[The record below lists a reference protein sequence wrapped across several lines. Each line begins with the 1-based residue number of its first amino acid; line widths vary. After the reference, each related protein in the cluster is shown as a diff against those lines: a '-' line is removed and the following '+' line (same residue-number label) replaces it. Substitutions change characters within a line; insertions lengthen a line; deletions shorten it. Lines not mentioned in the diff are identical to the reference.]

1 MDIFCCGM
9 YRSCST
15 WQYEIAIEVLKFAR
29 NKGGPVEIQPLGYM
43 TGPEYDVAPKA
54 SGTRSVVR
62 IFKGHEGHHSFTN
75 AMFRS
80 RAIGLYAHRDVRD
93 VIFSLM
99 YKRKQSFQEIV
110 RTGMIHQIL
119 VNDRFWR
126 AHPQVFV
133 QRYDDIQ
140 EKPEQAVLEIA
151 EFLHVNLPGGVAAQ
165 LAETYSR
172 EANLKRTEDLKSKL
186 TEQGLDL
193 ETPVNAQVY
202 DQSTLLHW
210 NHIRSDSSSWLNL
223 ATPRE
228 RVILQR
234 MVGPWLAKNG
244 YQADPLEDVQQES
257 GSAKYWRL
265 DEAQGLMRC
274 HSREFSSAY
283 HRISQPVKQLL
294 GMGAGERRSQPLE
307 KATKNNDSA

>member
-15 WQYEIAIEVLKFAR
+15 WQYEIAIEVLEFAR
-29 NKGGPVEIQPLGYM
+29 DKGGTVEVQPLGYM
-43 TGPEYDVAPKA
+43 TGPEYNEAPRA
-54 SGTRSVVR
+54 SRSRTLVR
-62 IFKGHEGHHSFTN
+62 IFKGHEGHHSYTN

-126 AHPQVFV
+126 AHPHVFV

-151 EFLHVNLPGGVAAQ
+151 EFLHVNLPGGFAAQ

-193 ETPVNAQVY
+193 ETPLNAQVY

-210 NHIRSDSSSWLNL
+210 NHIRADSSNWRTL
-223 ATPRE
+223 ATPKE
-228 RVILQR
+228 RVVLQR
-234 MVGPWLAKNG
+234 MVGDWLADNG
-244 YQADPLEDVQQES
+244 YQADHLEDVEPS
-257 GSAKYWRL
+257 SSATKNWRL
-265 DEAQGLMRC
+265 DAAQGLMRC

-283 HRISQPVKQLL
+283 YRISQPLKQWL
-294 GMGAGERRSQPLE
+294 GMGAGERRSKPLE
-307 KATKNNDSA
+307 KVAKKNNSA